1 VCITVEYD
9 ETDAPALAR
18 PSVGHS
24 TRTLIAA
31 AAAGA
36 MLALCACAV
45 ASARFSPASAAAV
58 QTGDAATT
66 VSEAVNASVAARAT
80 LVPVPLETTR
90 VSLDETFVEPA
101 SGWPN
106 DPTGTGWYTASGY
119 QLEARDPGKFVAI
132 DAPSTDAFHD
142 GSLSAR
148 FHKRGGPPGG
158 GYGLIL
164 ADQGPEVHDGMF
176 QGGRFVVVEVG
187 DDGRFG
193 IWQRERDHW
202 IDLVPWTNSSA
213 VHPGVAANDLL
224 VQAQGKR
231 LSFAVNGADVGH
243 VDTELAAG
251 RVGIFVGGDGNQVQL
266 ERFSLDW
273 MAATGGSA
281 GATPARRASGL

>member
-1 VCITVEYD
+1 VCITVEHD
-9 ETDAPALAR
+9 ETEALALA
-18 PSVGHS
+18 PPKAGHS
-24 TRTLIAA
+24 TRALIAA

-58 QTGDAATT
+58 QTLDVSAAVQATMT
-66 VSEAVNASVAARAT
+66 ARPRQE
-80 LVPVPLETTR
+80 PVPLATTR
-90 VSLDETFVEPA
+90 VSLAESFEEPA

-106 DPTGTGWYTASGY
+106 DPTGTGWYADRGY
-119 QLEARDPGKFVAI
+119 DLEARDPGKFVAI

-158 GYGLIL
+158 GYGLIV
-164 ADQGPEVHDGMF
+164 ADQGPEVHNGSF

-187 DDGRFG
+187 DDGTFG

-202 IDLVPWTNSSA
+202 IDLVPWTVSSA
-213 VHPGVAANDLL
+213 VHPGAAANDLV

-231 LSFAVNGADVGH
+231 LSFAVNGAEVGH
-243 VDTELAAG
+243 VDTNLAAG
-251 RVGIFVGGDGNQVQL
+251 RVGIFVGGDGNQVEL
-266 ERFSLDW
+266 EHFNLDW
-273 MAATGGSA
+273 MAAVSQNN
-281 GATPARRASGL
+281 